1 LIIKGRYKKFFAML
15 AVFLALTL
23 CAGCSKQVS
32 VVTEPEETTGI
43 EDMDPASI
51 DDITM
56 EGIVSDIMKGMTLE
70 DKVGQLFI
78 ISTDSLDYDGATGM
92 TDQMKKRLEKYHP
105 GGILFFGFNIE
116 SRDQITGFIN
126 DLKETEKIPMFY
138 AVDEEGGDV
147 ARIANTEGM
156 GTTKFPPMKQ
166 IGIMNDEEEA
176 KKVGSTIGREIHE
189 LGFNLDFAPV
199 VDLSI
204 NEENTEIGNRSF
216 GDDPDLVSRM
226 VAAEVPALQ
235 ENHVSATL
243 KHFPGQGDTGEDTHR
258 GAVELE
264 TTIDR
269 LRSVEFLPFQAG
281 IKAGADLVMVS
292 HVSVKSITGQET
304 PASLSELMI
313 TDILRDE
320 LQFSGLVITDA
331 MNMKSI
337 TKFYDPDTAALM
349 AIQAGCDIV
358 LMPDDFAAAYEGIL
372 EAVKEGSLEEE
383 KIDQAVE
390 RILTIKIRRGSYPL
404 TPDMVRGGK

>member
-1 LIIKGRYKKFFAML
+1 MKKIFRTYPAGLFLILMLFAGIL
-15 AVFLALTL
+15 
-23 CAGCSKQVS
+23 AGCNAHRD
-32 VVTEPEETTGI
+32 VVVPDESTSH
-43 EDMDPASI
+43 EDMDPESL

-56 EGIVSDIMKGMTLE
+56 EGIVSDIIGKMSLKE
-70 DKVGQLFI
+70 KIGQLFI
-78 ISTDSLDYDGATGM
+78 ISTDSLDYDGATEM
-92 TDQMKKRLEKYHP
+92 TGQMRERLLKYRP

-116 SRDQITGFIN
+116 SRKQIKKFIKG
-126 DLKETEKIPMFY
+126 LKTSERIPMFY

-156 GTTKFPPMKQ
+156 GTTKFPPMRQ
-166 IGIMNDEEEA
+166 IGLTGDESKAAE
-176 KKVGSTIGREIHE
+176 VGDTIGKEISE

-199 VDLSI
+199 VDIST

-216 GDDPDLVSRM
+216 GDTSDLVAM
-226 VAAEVPALQ
+226 MAAAEVPALQ
-235 ENHVSATL
+235 SHHVSATL

-269 LRSVEFLPFQAG
+269 LRKTEFVPFDAG

-292 HVSVKSITGQET
+292 HVSVKSVTGQET

-320 LQFSGLVITDA
+320 LNFKGVVITDA

-337 TKFYDPDTAALM
+337 TKFYDSDAAAVM
-349 AIQAGCDIV
+349 ALQAGCDII
-358 LMPDDFAAAYEGIL
+358 LMPDDFDSAYEGVL
-372 EAVKEGSLEEE
+372 DAVREGVIDEE
-383 KIDQAVE
+383 KINEAVA
-390 RILTIKIRRGSYPL
+390 RILTVKIRRGTYPL
-404 TPDMVRGGK
+404 TSGMLRNEE